1 MYKLVHGVD
10 IVGKISI
17 ENNSINKY
25 NYSSNCI
32 EYPGPT
38 TISAVDL
45 FYFVDQVGE
54 QLEGG
59 VVLGL
64 GRGIYDRVMLT
75 SWFYMILLLLVLVL
89 VGGWGYAVGLF

>member
-45 FYFVDQVGE
+45 FYFVD
-54 QLEGG
+54 
-59 VVLGL
+59 
-64 GRGIYDRVMLT
+64 
-75 SWFYMILLLLVLVL
+75 
-89 VGGWGYAVGLF
+89 